1 MKDLKE
7 KVLIIALILLFS
19 FWYLYTGYLVF
30 DYFTIG
36 WPLYLIG
43 ILILLVIIAACL
55 HTVKRMKNGEY

>member
-19 FWYLYTGYLVF
+19 FWYLYTGYLVL

-36 WPLYLIG
+36 WPFYLIG
-43 ILILLVIIAACL
+43 ILILLIIIAACL

>member
-30 DYFTIG
+30 DYFTNRMA
-36 WPLYLIG
+36 
-43 ILILLVIIAACL
+43 ILSDWYPHFADYYSSMSAYSK
-55 HTVKRMKNGEY
+55 TYEKW

>member
-36 WPLYLIG
+36 WPFYLIG
-43 ILILLVIIAACL
+43 ILILLIRCV
-55 HTVKRMKNGEY
+55 